1 MRVPG
6 RRTAY
11 RDAGDIPSFGDSD
24 MPYPTRE
31 SNTMFTGI
39 VQATGR
45 IEERIEHGS
54 GDVSLVVATGTI
66 DAAGIAI
73 GDSICVSGVCLT
85 AVEVTPTGFRTDVSA
100 ESLARTTLRDIVAG
114 DRVNLETALTPD
126 TRLGGH
132 LVSGHVDG
140 IAEVVARWD
149 DARSV
154 RFEIRVP
161 EGLARYIAEKGS
173 VCVDGTSL
181 TVNGV
186 RGAVFDVNIV
196 PHTLAATTLGDLVP
210 GSAANI
216 EVDQIARYVERLLAY
231 RET

>member
-1 MRVPG
+1 
-6 RRTAY
+6 
-11 RDAGDIPSFGDSD
+11 
-24 MPYPTRE
+24 
-31 SNTMFTGI
+31 MFTGI
-39 VQATGR
+39 VQAVGR

-85 AVEVTPTGFRTDVSA
+85 AVEVTPAGFRTDVSA
-100 ESLARTTLRDIVAG
+100 ESLARTTLGDLAAG
-114 DRVNLETALTPD
+114 GRVNLETALTPE

-154 RFEIRVP
+154 RFEVRVP

-196 PHTLAATTLGDLVP
+196 PHTLAATTLGDLAP
-210 GSAANI
+210 GSTVNI

-231 RET
+231 REA

>member
-1 MRVPG
+1 
-6 RRTAY
+6 
-11 RDAGDIPSFGDSD
+11 
-24 MPYPTRE
+24 
-31 SNTMFTGI
+31 MFTGI
-39 VQATGR
+39 VQTVGR

-54 GDVSLVVATGTI
+54 GDISLVVATAAI
-66 DAAGIAI
+66 DAADIAV

-85 AVEVTPTGFRTDVSA
+85 AVEVTPAGFRTDVSA
-100 ESLARTTLRDIVAG
+100 ESLARTTLGGLAAG
-114 DRVNLETALTPD
+114 SRVNLETALTPE

-154 RFEIRVP
+154 RFELRVP
-161 EGLARYIAEKGS
+161 AALARYIAEKGS
-173 VCVDGTSL
+173 VCADGTSL

-196 PHTLAATTLGDLVP
+196 PHTLAATTLGDLGP
-210 GSAANI
+210 GSTVNI

>member
-1 MRVPG
+1 
-6 RRTAY
+6 
-11 RDAGDIPSFGDSD
+11 
-24 MPYPTRE
+24 
-31 SNTMFTGI
+31 MFTGI

-85 AVEVTPTGFRTDVSA
+85 AVEVTPAGFRTDVSA
-100 ESLARTTLRDIVAG
+100 ESLARTTLGDLAAG
-114 DRVNLETALTPD
+114 GRVNLETALTPE

-154 RFEIRVP
+154 RFEVRVP
-161 EGLARYIAEKGS
+161 EGLARYIAEKAS

-196 PHTLAATTLGDLVP
+196 PHTLAATTLGDLAP
-210 GSAANI
+210 GSTVNI

-231 RET
+231 REA